1 MPKRPHYRF
10 MEFARV
16 QRLPP
21 YILGEVTTWMKNA
34 RREGRDIINLGM
46 GNPDLPT
53 PPFIVKK
60 LTEASQL
67 GRNHRYSVSK
77 GIQGLRKAMAEW
89 YERHYQVT
97 LDPESEI
104 VATMG
109 SKEGLAHV
117 VLAMVTPGD
126 LVIVPDPTYPIHTY
140 SAIIAGGD
148 VCGVPFADDEMTF
161 LAQWKT
167 AIEAAGS
174 RARLSILSFPA
185 NPTTSTVTLDFFREA
200 VAIAK
205 HYHLPLI
212 HDLAYADLVFD
223 GYTAPSILQVPGAKD
238 IAVECYTM
246 SKSYSMPGWR
256 VAFCAGNTQILGA
269 LTRLKSYLDYGIFQP
284 IQIAAA
290 VALREGDAVVR
301 EISEIYRR
309 RRDALCQGLT
319 RAGWAIPAPRA
330 TMFVWAPVPEAYRA
344 HGSMAFAKQLLDHT
358 DVAVSPG
365 IGFGPGGEGYV
376 RFALVENEQRIK
388 QAVRSIRKMLSL

>member
-1 MPKRPHYRF
+1 MD
-10 MEFARV
+10 FARI

-21 YILGEVTTWMKNA
+21 YILGEVTTWMKTA

-53 PPFIVKK
+53 PQFIVDK
-60 LTEASQL
+60 LVEASEL

-77 GIQGLRKAMAEW
+77 GIQGLRKAMCEW

-97 LDPESEI
+97 LDPDSEI

-117 VLAMVTPGD
+117 VLAMITPGD
-126 LVIVPDPTYPIHTY
+126 LVVVPDPTYPIHTY
-140 SAIIAGGD
+140 SAIIAGGT
-148 VCGVPFADDEMTF
+148 VHGVPIAADESVF
-161 LAQWKT
+161 LQDWKA
-167 AIEAAGS
+167 AIEATHPQAKL
-174 RARLSILSFPA
+174 AILSFPA
-185 NPTTSTVTLDFFREA
+185 NPTTMTVTLDFLREA
-200 VAIAK
+200 VAIAH
-205 HYHLPLI
+205 HYQLPLI

-223 GYTAPSILQVPGAKD
+223 GYVAPSILQIPGAKE

-256 VAFCAGNTQILGA
+256 VAFCAGNVEILRA

-301 EISEIYRR
+301 EISDVYRK
-309 RRDALCQGLT
+309 RRDALCGGLT
-319 RAGWAIPAPRA
+319 KAGWAITPPRA
-330 TMFVWAPVPEAYRA
+330 TMFVWAPIPERFRA
-344 HGSMAFAKQLLDHT
+344 EGSMVFAKRLLDET

-365 IGFGPGGEGYV
+365 IGFGPSGDGFV

-388 QAVRSIRKMLSL
+388 QAVRSIRKMLAA